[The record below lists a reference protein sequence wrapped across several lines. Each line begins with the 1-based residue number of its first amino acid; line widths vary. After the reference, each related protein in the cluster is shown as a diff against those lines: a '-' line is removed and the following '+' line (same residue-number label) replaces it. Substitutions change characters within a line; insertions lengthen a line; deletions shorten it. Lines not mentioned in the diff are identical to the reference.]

1 MPPLTRWY
9 IKLALLYLVAAL
21 LGGALA
27 AAQRPLG
34 LPAVWAASGPTY
46 IHLLVVGWIT
56 GMIFGVAYWMFPK
69 HSPERPR
76 GSNALAIATFALL
89 HGGLLLRAVAEPM
102 HQLQPSSGWGAVLVA
117 SAVAQWLAGLG
128 FAVAMWPRV
137 RER

>member
-21 LGGALA
+21 LLGALA

-34 LPAVWAASGPTY
+34 LPAIFAVAGPAY
-46 IHLLVVGWIT
+46 VHLLVVGWVT

-69 HSPERPR
+69 HSAERPR
-76 GSNALAIATFALL
+76 GNNALALATFVLL
-89 HGGLLLRAVAEPM
+89 SAGLVLRVVAEPL
-102 HQLQPSSGWGAVLVA
+102 HQLRPSAGVGAALVA
-117 SAVAQWLAGLG
+117 SAIAQWLAGVG
-128 FAVAMWPRV
+128 FVTAMWPRV